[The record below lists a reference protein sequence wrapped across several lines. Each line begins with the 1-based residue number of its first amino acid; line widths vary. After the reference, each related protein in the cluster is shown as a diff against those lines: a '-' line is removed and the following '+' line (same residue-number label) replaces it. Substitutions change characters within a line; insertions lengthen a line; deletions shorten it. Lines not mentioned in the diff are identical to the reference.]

1 MNRFVLS
8 LSGLPFGR
16 SLKVGTRDIASDWR
30 HWSWTER
37 LVAVLTALFLLY
49 ATVLIGRASESRR
62 GMQRVREARASIAI
76 PLAANTDDKGIN
88 SSSSAKTPGG
98 ASCA

>member
-1 MNRFVLS
+1 VSWDLGGFPVNAECRVMNRFVLS

-37 LVAVLTALFLLY
+37 IIAVLTALFLLS
-49 ATVLIGRASESRR
+49 APVLIGR
-62 GMQRVREARASIAI
+62 SI
-76 PLAANTDDKGIN
+76 
-88 SSSSAKTPGG
+88 
-98 ASCA
+98 